1 MIEVVCK
8 VLRVPLQI
16 LGIQEIVLCLQN
28 EPGLNRPGTESRSE
42 RGRTLGLLANL
53 LLTRKRNSRKPFVHA
68 EREKLPILSILI
80 FEASNT

>member
-53 LLTRKRNSRKPFVHA
+53 LLTRKQNSRKPFC
-68 EREKLPILSILI
+68 SC
-80 FEASNT
+80 